1 MAQRQPS
8 SVEEIWKI
16 IVDEVTKC
24 VRDDSP
30 NDSVLAQYL
39 GKDIANTYRVSRIQ
53 YKKHQAVNDTFY
65 IIENMSFKFPYSISG
80 VHHITDRDV
89 PTKTSK
95 GKSQ

>member
-39 GKDIANTYRVSRIQ
+39 GRDIENKYRVSLFQ
-53 YKKHQAVNDTFY
+53 YKKPVSCECL
-65 IIENMSFKFPYSISG
+65 IEYNRNMSF
-80 VHHITDRDV
+80 
-89 PTKTSK
+89 
-95 GKSQ
+95 